1 MRTRSARM
9 RRAAGPTA
17 AKLLPSER
25 PWRVWAGNS
34 PGFDGLNQRC
44 GRDRADGATL
54 AHMTALAKTIP
65 LEQYFA
71 GRDPLARTLFDAVS
85 AAVLSIGDAEVR
97 VTTSQIAFRRQRS
110 FAWTWLP
117 AQYLSGSVAPLV
129 LTVDLDRFDTSS
141 RWKEVV
147 EPTLN
152 HFMHHLEL
160 HSADDLDPG
169 VLACLREA
177 WAQAG

>member
-1 MRTRSARM
+1 MA
-9 RRAAGPTA
+9 
-17 AKLLPSER
+17 
-25 PWRVWAGNS
+25 
-34 PGFDGLNQRC
+34 
-44 GRDRADGATL
+44 
-54 AHMTALAKTIP
+54 ALAKTIP

-85 AAVLSIGDAEVR
+85 AAVVSIGDAEVR
-97 VTTSQIAFRRQRS
+97 VTTSQIAFRRRRS

-117 AQYLSGSVAPLV
+117 GQYLSGSVAPLV
-129 LTVDLDRFDTSS
+129 LTIDLDRFDTSS

-160 HSADDLDPG
+160 HSVDDLDPA
-169 VLACLREA
+169 VLSCLREA
-177 WAQAG
+177 WAKAG